1 MPAVLV
7 VDPDPKLASSLAGLL
22 TGRGFQSLTAAS
34 ADQALKR
41 LEEGSFDLI
50 LTEIQLPGTSG
61 FDFIRAARA
70 RDPGLPFVVLAN
82 EESFW
87 WAREAIRLGA
97 RDYLVKHLD
106 RVDVLVESV
115 ERVVRTV
122 RQERETRELLNGISN
137 LQDEFLRSLVHLDRQ
152 NLELQERLDGAPA
165 EAPSPYR
172 ILVVDDEP
180 LVCGVL
186 RDLFVEHGFQ
196 VEVANTAER
205 AMAWVDSGSF
215 DLVVTDKNL
224 PGMSGLDLLRRVK
237 ERNPEVEVLIVTGY
251 ASLDSA
257 IEAIDW
263 GASGYLLKPFE
274 NLDEVLSKVNE
285 IRRRQQ
291 FRAQAPQFLERFKA
305 RNRDLIEKYQEV
317 RRRLAELV
325 SRTPL

>member
-22 TGRGFQSLTAAS
+22 TGRGFQSLTAATG
-34 ADQALKR
+34 AEALKR

-50 LTEIQLPGTSG
+50 LTEVQLPGMSG

-70 RDPGLPFVVLAN
+70 RDPGLPFVILAS

-122 RQERETRELLNGISN
+122 RQERETRKLLNQISS
-137 LQDEFLRSLVHLDRQ
+137 LQEEFLRYLVRLDHQ
-152 NLELQERLDGAPA
+152 NLELQERLEGIPPDGAH
-165 EAPSPYR
+165 PYR

-180 LVCGVL
+180 LICGVL
-186 RDLFVEHGFQ
+186 RDILVEKGFE

-205 AMAWVDSGSF
+205 AMAWVESGSF

-224 PGMSGLDLLRRVK
+224 PGMSGLDLLRRIK
-237 ERNPEVEVLIVTGY
+237 ERSPDMEVLIITGY

-257 IEAIDW
+257 IEALDW

-274 NLDEVLSKVNE
+274 NLDEVVAKVNE

-291 FRAQAPQFLERFKA
+291 FRARAPQFLERFKA
-305 RNRDLIEKYQEV
+305 RNRDLVEKYQEV
-317 RRRLAELV
+317 RRRLAELAH
-325 SRTPL
+325 RAPL